1 MRARDSAQPRVN
13 PPMPPP
19 AIMITGPLCRKSM
32 AAQPT
37 WYFIQVESA
46 RYCPTMTELLEANQR
61 SQTEQGRL
69 DSKKQDKQMQIGVD
83 SFAAQFADEGGS
95 VNASASKSVRQLVE
109 RIEFADQG
117 RFGRVRSGGTSSP
130 GISRFCAG
138 AHSRSGRGP
147 DATYPASP
155 APS

>member
-1 MRARDSAQPRVN
+1 
-13 PPMPPP
+13 
-19 AIMITGPLCRKSM
+19 M
-32 AAQPT
+32 AVQPT
-37 WYFIQVESA
+37 WYFIQIKSA
-46 RYCPTMTELLEANQR
+46 RYCLVMTELLEANER
-61 SQTEQGRL
+61 SQAEQGMP
-69 DSKKQDKQMQIGVD
+69 DSKKQEEKMQIGVD

-155 APS
+155 APSPC